1 MLLLPKFPRL
11 LCSLLLSSIS
21 SFAAGDLAVAQRVV
35 ALSGM
40 PEAARAQMRA
50 LEAEA
55 KRKNPDLPGSTWEKV
70 EKELYSP
77 KMEEQMS
84 RLWAETYA
92 TSELTQ
98 IEKFMGTPVG
108 HKFFR
113 NNQTLMPRLA
123 ASAALESIQLL
134 DILQTEHPD
143 RFPPD
148 PHKDAQVKQLFE
160 VLQKGA
166 LPGAHR

>member
-1 MLLLPKFPRL
+1 
-11 LCSLLLSSIS
+11 
-21 SFAAGDLAVAQRVV
+21 
-35 ALSGM
+35 
-40 PEAARAQMRA
+40 
-50 LEAEA
+50 
-55 KRKNPDLPGSTWEKV
+55 
-70 EKELYSP
+70 
-77 KMEEQMS
+77 MS
-84 RLWAETYA
+84 RLWAETYT

-108 HKFFR
+108 RKFFR